1 MSEPL
6 HGLLHLVRRHPAG
19 TVLFR
24 EGDPGEKMF
33 LIRAGKANIVKRI
46 SDSEITLA
54 VLGPGE
60 FFGEMAQRFEYA

>member
-24 EGDPGEKMF
+24 EGDPGGKMF
-33 LIRAGKANIVKRI
+33 VIRGARYL
-46 SDSEITLA
+46 SLE
-54 VLGPGE
+54 
-60 FFGEMAQRFEYA
+60 QRFEYA